1 MSFAMEIN
9 TDGNITNDGTWNM
22 AWNAEN
28 VVHHEDSERMK
39 EVEAGKGRE
48 YFLKCEGGFY
58 AIY

>member
-1 MSFAMEIN
+1 MEIN